1 METSSH
7 LMSAHEPVLR
17 SGLELYHE
25 SLFKGDS
32 FITGIE
38 AFDHLFEINAIESG
52 EIIEITGL
60 PATGKTM
67 LLNTIM
73 INLLEHNEQMMIIF
87 IDTKYDF
94 QPLKLV
100 NMMKAKNIPEAKQMK
115 ILNQIEIYRVSTC
128 EDLVATLNLIQNHT
142 LQAEAKMIM
151 IDSITVPFYLY
162 IDRTLLQHRY
172 MTEVMDLLKSLARL
186 RDIVV
191 GRALIV
197 SRAKSFSCFSILFL
211 DSLH

>member
-1 METSSH
+1 MATSSN
-7 LMSAHEPVLR
+7 LSAISCR
-17 SGLELYHE
+17 GIDLYNDH
-25 SLFKGDS
+25 LFKS
-32 FITGIE
+32 ETFITGIE
-38 AFDHLFEINAIESG
+38 AFDHLFESNAIESG
-52 EIIEITGL
+52 DVIEINGL

-73 INLLEHNEQMMIIF
+73 INLLEHNEKMMIVF
-87 IDTKYDF
+87 IDSKCDF

-115 ILNQIEIYRVSTC
+115 ILTRIEVHRVSLP
-128 EDLVATLNLIQNHT
+128 EDLVANLNLILTNT
-142 LQAEAKMIM
+142 AKAELKMIM
-151 IDSITVPFYLY
+151 IDSITVPFYRY
-162 IDRTLLQHRY
+162 VDRTLLQHRY

-197 SRAKSFSCFSILFL
+197 SRAKSFSYFSILFL

>member
-1 METSSH
+1 
-7 LMSAHEPVLR
+7 MSALEPGMCR
-17 SGLELYHE
+17 GTDLYRRLKCE
-25 SLFKGDS
+25 F

-38 AFDHLFEINAIESG
+38 AFDHLFEINAIGCG

-73 INLLEHNEQMMIIF
+73 INLLEQNDKMMIIF
-87 IDTKYDF
+87 IDTKFDF

-100 NMMKAKNIPEAKQMK
+100 NMMKAKNIPKTKRMK
-115 ILNQIEIYRVSTC
+115 ILNQIEIHRVSTA
-128 EDLVATLNLIQNHT
+128 DVLARTLSLI
-142 LQAEAKMIM
+142 LEAILKGEVKMIM

-162 IDRTLLQHRY
+162 IGHTLLQHRY
-172 MTEVMDLLKSLARL
+172 MTEVMDSLKSLARL
-186 RDIVV
+186 HDIAV

-197 SRAKSFSCFSILFL
+197 SRAKSFSYFSILFL